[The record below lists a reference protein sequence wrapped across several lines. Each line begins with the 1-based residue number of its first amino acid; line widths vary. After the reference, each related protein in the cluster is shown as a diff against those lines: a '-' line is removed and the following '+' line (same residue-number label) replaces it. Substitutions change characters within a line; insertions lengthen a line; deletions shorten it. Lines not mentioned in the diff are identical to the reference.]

1 MRHSGR
7 NLPVEGHTG
16 ACYRTRELWKG
27 GARLGTLTPSFCV
40 TEFPQSWGPAVWSIP
55 NALEAHW
62 RPPTRAFDVATDNP
76 MMAGVAGRYA
86 SALFELAKEQG
97 QLDEVD
103 ADLGKFQAMLDA
115 SDDMRRLVESPAFA
129 AEEQQRALGA
139 VMDWASVG
147 ATTGNFLKVVARNR
161 RLFAAEDMVK
171 GFRTLLARERGEV
184 SAEVA
189 SAIPLSDEQ
198 VSALKEKLK
207 SSYGKDVRL
216 DTKVDP
222 SLLGGLV
229 VKIGS
234 RMFDSS
240 LKTKLTNLKV
250 VLKGAS

>member
-1 MRHSGR
+1 M
-7 NLPVEGHTG
+7 
-16 ACYRTRELWKG
+16 
-27 GARLGTLTPSFCV
+27 LTPSFCV
-40 TEFPQSWGPAVWSIP
+40 YEFPQSWGAAQGSIP

-86 SALFELAKEQG
+86 SALFELAKEQN

-103 ADLGKFQAMLDA
+103 NDLGKFQSMLDQ
-115 SDDMRRLVESPAFA
+115 SEDLRRLVKSPAFA

-139 VMDWASVG
+139 VMDWAAVG

-171 GFRTLLARERGEV
+171 TFRALLAQHRGEV
-184 SAEVA
+184 AAEVS
-189 SAIPLSDEQ
+189 SAIALSEEQ
-198 VSALKEKLK
+198 LTALKDKLK

-216 DTKVDP
+216 DAKVDP
-222 SLLGGLV
+222 TLLGGLV

-240 LKTKLTNLKV
+240 LKTKLANLKV
-250 VLKGAS
+250 VLKGTG